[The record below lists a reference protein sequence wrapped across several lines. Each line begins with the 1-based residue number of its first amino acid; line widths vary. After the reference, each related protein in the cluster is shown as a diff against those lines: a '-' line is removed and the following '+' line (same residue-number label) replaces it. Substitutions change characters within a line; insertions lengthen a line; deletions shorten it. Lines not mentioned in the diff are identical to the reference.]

1 MSLKHIFGS
10 CHCGAV
16 RYEADVDL
24 SKGTFRC
31 NCSIC
36 TKARAWFTFAG
47 GEQFHLLD
55 GESNMSS
62 YQWTPPGRPSPGL
75 TYRFCKTCGV
85 RIYATGDAEFM
96 GGKFYAL
103 AVATFDNVTTD
114 ELAAVP
120 LRFNDNRHDRFDR
133 AGSGACRCAPPC
145 VGACGCRAREW
156 WPSDRPCARWRS

>member
-1 MSLKHIFGS
+1 MSLKHVLGS

-24 SKGTFRC
+24 SKGTIRC

-47 GEQFHLLD
+47 GERFHLLS

-75 TYRFCKTCGV
+75 TYRFCNTCGV
-85 RIYATGDAEFM
+85 RIYGTGDAEFM

-103 AVATFDNVTTD
+103 AVATFDNVSID
-114 ELAAVP
+114 ELAAAP
-120 LRFNDNRHDRFDR
+120 LRFIDNRHDRFDR
-133 AGSGACRCAPPC
+133 APEDTRLM
-145 VGACGCRAREW
+145 
-156 WPSDRPCARWRS
+156 

>member
-1 MSLKHIFGS
+1 MSLKHVLGS
-10 CHCGAV
+10 CQCGAV

-24 SKGTFRC
+24 SKGTIRC

-47 GEQFHLLD
+47 GEHFHLLA

-75 TYRFCKTCGV
+75 TYRVCRSCGV
-85 RIYATGDAEFM
+85 RIYATGDADFS

-103 AVATFDNVTTD
+103 AVATVANISPDG
-114 ELAAVP
+114 LP
-120 LRFNDNRHDRFDR
+120 
-133 AGSGACRCAPPC
+133 APPLSLLPH
-145 VGACGCRAREW
+145 RHHRLNH
-156 WPSDRPCARWRS
+156 P

>member
-1 MSLKHIFGS
+1 MSLKHVLGS

-24 SKGTFRC
+24 SKGTIRC

-47 GEQFHLLD
+47 GEQFHLLA

-75 TYRFCKTCGV
+75 IYRFCKTCGV
-85 RIYATGDAEFM
+85 RIYATGDAEFRSEEH
-96 GGKFYAL
+96 
-103 AVATFDNVTTD
+103 TS
-114 ELAAVP
+114 ELQ
-120 LRFNDNRHDRFDR
+120 
-133 AGSGACRCAPPC
+133 SPC
-145 VGACGCRAREW
+145 
-156 WPSDRPCARWRS
+156 

>member
-1 MSLKHIFGS
+1 MSLKHVLGS

-47 GEQFHLLD
+47 GEQFKLLA
-55 GESNMSS
+55 GESSLSS
-62 YQWTPPGRPSPGL
+62 YQWTPPGRASPGL
-75 TYRFCKTCGV
+75 DYRFCKTCGV
-85 RIYATGDAEFM
+85 RLYATGDAEFM
-96 GGKFYAL
+96 GGRFYAL
-103 AVATFDNVTTD
+103 AVATFDNVSTE
-114 ELAAVP
+114 ELAAAP

-133 AGSGACRCAPPC
+133 APADTRLM
-145 VGACGCRAREW
+145 
-156 WPSDRPCARWRS
+156 